1 MAYRRSVI
9 TRGGFLARRIHP
21 SFGYISH
28 DEDRKQR
35 SADSYQSPQRIS
47 DFLLRR
53 SFGSK
58 INTSGGFGAFFQGK
72 GFSPLSHQVAVG
84 SSYSRYMS
92 TAIGEGSENIGVIA
106 ETPVDLIANATVD
119 VASEVSIAAADSFF
133 LVGILQHLIG
143 GVHSYTGLSWA
154 ASIALTT
161 LLIRGMT
168 VPLLVN
174 QLKSTSKLTLMR
186 PHLEAIREEMQAK
199 GMEPSAVAEGNK
211 RMQQIF
217 KEYGVTPFTPLKG
230 LIIQGPVFVSFFLG
244 ISNMVQKVPSF
255 KTGGA
260 LWFTDLTTPDSF
272 YIMPILAGLTF
283 LITVEFNMQD
293 GMQGN
298 PTAGTMKKF
307 SRALAFLSVPF
318 TMNFAQGIFCYWI
331 PSNLFSL
338 AYGFAVKQPAVK
350 KMFGIPEIPVPPPPA
365 KTSPSTSFS
374 LSQALK
380 NFKALMPKG
389 PSSPPLLPPSSP
401 RSSPAQSLV
410 QPSKF
415 EGKPISSTAVLSQR
429 IRSLEKQVKG
439 RKKNKKRHG
448 NNASEPH
455 REIL

>member
-9 TRGGFLARRIHP
+9 TRGSFLARRIHP

-92 TAIGEGSENIGVIA
+92 TAIREGSENIGVIA

-143 GVHSYTGLSWA
+143 GVHSYTGLNW
-154 ASIALTT
+154 T
-161 LLIRGMT
+161 
-168 VPLLVN
+168 
-174 QLKSTSKLTLMR
+174 KLMLGRCDGSLMR
-186 PHLEAIREEMQAK
+186 PRLEAIREEMQAK

-230 LIIQGPVFVSFFLG
+230 LFIQGPVFVSFFLG

-389 PSSPPLLPPSSP
+389 PSSPPSLPPSSPPSLPPSSP

-415 EGKPISSTAVLSQR
+415 EGKPISSTAVLSMETMPQNH
-429 IRSLEKQVKG
+429 IERSYSYLVTEMFLVFLTLGLEDIYLFPSVVV
-439 RKKNKKRHG
+439 H
-448 NNASEPH
+448 
-455 REIL
+455 